1 MQTIGLLGGMSWE
14 STVTYYRIINEYV
27 QHKLGGVH
35 SAKMV
40 ITSGDFA
47 ELAALQERGEWDQ
60 AAAWLSEQAQALQA
74 AGADFMIIGAN
85 TMHKVAPQ
93 LTQAVKLPLL
103 HIADAT
109 IAALH
114 QANITRV
121 GLLGTKY
128 TLTQAFYKDRISA
141 AGIDVLTPDAAE
153 IEVVNSIIYDELCAG
168 KIVSASKQTLL
179 DLIAQMQAQGA
190 QGVILGCTELDLQ
203 VQPEDVALPVFDTT
217 EIHAKAAAAR
227 ALAN

>member
-1 MQTIGLLGGMSWE
+1 MKTIGLLGGMSWE

-27 QHKLGGVH
+27 QQQLGGVH

-47 ELAALQERGEWDQ
+47 ELAAMQERGDWAA
-60 AAAWLSEQAQALQA
+60 AAAWLTKQAQSLKA
-74 AGADFMIIGAN
+74 AGADFMVIGAN

-93 LTQAVKLPLL
+93 LQASVDMPLL

-109 IAALH
+109 IAALQ
-114 QANITRV
+114 QAGITRV

-141 AGIDVLTPDAAE
+141 AGI
-153 IEVVNSIIYDELCAG
+153 EVVTPAASGIETINRIIYDELCAG
-168 KIVSASKQTLL
+168 KIVPASKDILL
-179 DLIAQMQAQGA
+179 DQTAQLQTEGA
-190 QGVILGCTELDLQ
+190 QGIILGCTELDLL
-203 VQPEDVALPVFDTT
+203 VKPEDVDIPLFDTT
-217 EIHAKAAAAR
+217 EIHALAAAAR
-227 ALAN
+227 ALAG

>member
-1 MQTIGLLGGMSWE
+1 MKIIGLLGGMSWE

-27 QHKLGGVH
+27 QKQLGGVH

-47 ELAALQERGEWDQ
+47 ELAAMQERGDWDQ
-60 AAAWLSEQAQALQA
+60 AAAWLTEQAQALKA

-93 LTQAVKLPLL
+93 LQAAVDLPLL

-109 IAALH
+109 IAEL
-114 QANITRV
+114 QKANITRV

-128 TLTQAFYKDRISA
+128 TLTQAFYKDRIAA
-141 AGIDVLTPDAAE
+141 AGINVLLPDAAG
-153 IEVVNSIIYDELCAG
+153 IETVNKIIYDELCAG
-168 KIVSASKQTLL
+168 KILPASKQILL
-179 DLIAQMQAQGA
+179 KEITKMQAQGA
-190 QGVILGCTELDLQ
+190 QGIILGCTELDLQ
-203 VQPEDVALPVFDTT
+203 VKPEDTQLPVFDTT
-217 EIHAKAAAAR
+217 EIHALAAAAR
-227 ALAN
+227 ALAD

>member
-1 MQTIGLLGGMSWE
+1 MKTIGLLGGMSWE

-27 QHKLGGVH
+27 QKQLGGVH

-47 ELAALQERGEWDQ
+47 ELAAMQERGEWD
-60 AAAWLSEQAQALQA
+60 AAADWLTAQAQALKV

-93 LTQAVKLPLL
+93 LKAAVDLPLL

-109 IAALH
+109 IDALH
-114 QANITRV
+114 QAGVTRV

-128 TLTQAFYKDRISA
+128 TLTQAFYKDHIAA
-141 AGIDVLTPDAAE
+141 AGIDVLTPDAAG
-153 IEVVNSIIYDELCAG
+153 IETVNRIIYDELCAG
-168 KIVSASKQTLL
+168 QIVPASKAILL
-179 DLIAQMQAQGA
+179 DQIAKMQAQGA
-190 QGVILGCTELDLQ
+190 QGIILGCTELDLL
-203 VQPEDVALPVFDTT
+203 VQSDDVTLPVFDTT

-227 ALAN
+227 ALAD